1 MSQTTFSRRS
11 ALGMAVAAAAVPV
24 LAACTSSA
32 TTTTPKAS
40 SQGPLKFWDMPWGTT
55 TYNSA
60 AEALTNSYKPDQGL
74 PPVQYQT
81 IQWANSYQTFAA
93 AISSKTGPAIST
105 GSGYQAFQFAGQGAI
120 AYADSVVDKMKAN
133 GLYADFL
140 PNLVDAMKT
149 KDGYVAVPW
158 QMDCRVLWYR
168 KSLLE
173 QAGASVPTDWDSL
186 MATAKALSKIGV
198 CGFGM
203 AAGTGTS
210 NLGKQAILSMM
221 INNGGGLFDE
231 TQKPNAVTDRNIETV
246 DFLLGMVKAG
256 IMQPGA
262 AGFSVDNLNTQWKDK
277 KIAVGFMPPGFP
289 ASIGVPADDLT
300 VTSPLTGPHGDK
312 GTLMYVNNIMMY
324 KENPSQAGTEAFLM
338 WYLKNIKTYWD
349 QNLINSLPVFKSVT
363 ETDSFRKDPANVK
376 IIQEWQ
382 PHFKP
387 FSAVSKTSWP
397 SIAAVESSS
406 AFHSFSQEVLKGTS
420 DAKTILTTLQ
430 KGMVEAMK

>member
-1 MSQTTFSRRS
+1 MTPTTFSRRS
-11 ALGMAVAAAAVPV
+11 AIGVAIGAAAMPIVAA
-24 LAACTSSA
+24 CSSSTSSTSA
-32 TTTTPKAS
+32 TQAPA
-40 SQGPLKFWDMPWGTT
+40 PLKFWDMPWGTT
-55 TYNSA
+55 TYNTA
-60 AEALTNSYKPDQGL
+60 AEALANSYTPAPGL
-74 PPVQYQT
+74 PKAQYQA

-93 AISSKTGPAIST
+93 AISSKSGPAIST

-120 AYADSVVDKMKAN
+120 AYADAAIEKMKTD
-133 GLYADFL
+133 GLLADFL

-173 QAGASVPTDWDSL
+173 QAGAAVPTDWDSL
-186 MATAKALSKIGV
+186 MATAKALAKIGV

-231 TQKPNAVTDRNIETV
+231 SQKPNAVTDRNIETV
-246 DFLLGMVKAG
+246 DYLLGMVKAG

-289 ASIGVPADDLT
+289 ASIGVPSDDLT

-324 KENPSQAGTEAFLM
+324 KDSPSQAGTEAFLM

-349 QNLINSLPVFKSVT
+349 KNLINSLPVFKSIT
-363 ETDSFRKDPANVK
+363 ETDTFRQDPANVK

-382 PHFKP
+382 PYFKP
-387 FSAVSKTSWP
+387 FSAVSATSWP
-397 SIAAVESSS
+397 SIAAVESST
-406 AFHSFSQEVLKGTS
+406 AFHSFSQEVLQGTS
-420 DAKTILTTLQ
+420 DAKTILNTLQ
-430 KGMVEAMK
+430 KGMVDAMK